1 MCGNGNGK
9 VAHVKDV
16 DVSVRARHNTRITH
30 DVHRIHAL
38 VDTDCA
44 LIAFSRCQY
53 HISSLAASDHTLT
66 RCHGTVH
73 VCRPV
78 LESAVPRAGDDKGT
92 RVDPVDA
99 LDALLM
105 LRENI

>member
-16 DVSVRARHNTRITH
+16 DVSVRARH
-30 DVHRIHAL
+30 
-38 VDTDCA
+38 
-44 LIAFSRCQY
+44 IAFSRCQY